1 MYHNEGQRDRFHWP
15 ATNVNILGT
24 SHIPFY
30 QCRSHIP
37 RHQEETHIPCCHNG
51 RHRLSPFE
59 LWSMERLWDLR
70 RSFLE
75 KEMYMVAHQTIGIDM
90 TSGLKGLTLCVNI
103 RLRLPTKDVEE
114 TYVVLIV
121 LKHLLFVHAT
131 KYGVI
136 NVSRWYRSSLPWHNA
151 LCYWINLPVPLT
163 LCLCLVP

>member
-1 MYHNEGQRDRFHWP
+1 M
-15 ATNVNILGT
+15 
-24 SHIPFY
+24 
-30 QCRSHIP
+30 
-37 RHQEETHIPCCHNG
+37 
-51 RHRLSPFE
+51 
-59 LWSMERLWDLR
+59 R

-121 LKHLLFVHAT
+121 LKLLLFVHAT

-136 NVSRWYRSSLPWHNA
+136 NVSR
-151 LCYWINLPVPLT
+151 
-163 LCLCLVP
+163 